1 VTRRLLQ
8 AIAGARHGG
17 AETFFVRLATALQRA
32 GEAQRVLIRRDPARS
47 QSLRAAGVGVA
58 ELAFGGPFD
67 LTTRLA
73 FRREIAGWHPD
84 IVLTWMS
91 RATRLC
97 PRGDF
102 VHVARL
108 GGYYDLKYYRRCD
121 HLIGNTRAIVDYAVA
136 RGWPPER
143 IDYLPN
149 FVPDARAAASR
160 DGCTPAA
167 APRNAPLGLALG
179 RLHPNKG
186 FDLLLEALAATREV
200 RLAIAGDGPLR
211 APLEQLATELGVA
224 DRVSFLGWREDVPE
238 LLASADFLVCPSLH
252 EPLGNV
258 VIEAWSA
265 GLPVVATA
273 SDGPA
278 GLIEDEVR
286 GLLVPL
292 PGQPDGG
299 PAALAGAIERLCRDP
314 GLRLRLGQAGRRAY
328 EAEFT
333 EEAVI
338 SRYRGFFERLAP
350 ECAASP
356 G

>member
-32 GEAQRVLIRRDPARS
+32 GETQRVLIRRDPV
-47 QSLRAAGVGVA
+47 RAARLQTAGVA
-58 ELAFGGPFD
+58 VAEHRFGGPYD
-67 LTTRLA
+67 LLTRHA
-73 FRREIAGWHPD
+73 FRREIAAWQPN

-91 RATRLC
+91 RATSLC
-97 PRGDF
+97 PRGAF

-121 HLIGNTRAIVDYAVA
+121 RLIGNTRAIVDFAVA
-136 RGWPPER
+136 RGWPRDR

-149 FVPDARAAASR
+149 FVPDLR
-160 DGCTPAA
+160 AA
-167 APRNAPLGLALG
+167 APRDEAGAASRRTPVALALG

-186 FDLLLEALAATREV
+186 FDLLLEALALTPGIGLR
-200 RLAIAGDGPLR
+200 IAGDGPLR
-211 APLEQLATELGVA
+211 PALQRLAAHLGIA
-224 DRVSFLGWREDVPE
+224 ERVWFLGWREDVPA
-238 LLASADFLVCPSLH
+238 LLADADLLVCPSRE

-278 GLIEDEVR
+278 GLIVDGES

-292 PGQPDGG
+292 PGGPRGG
-299 PAALAGAIERLCRDP
+299 AAALAEAIERVCRDP
-314 GLRLRLGQAGRRAY
+314 ALRARLGRAGRRAY

-333 EEAVI
+333 EAAGI
-338 SRYRGFFERLAP
+338 AGYRGFFERIA
-350 ECAASP
+350 

>member
-1 VTRRLLQ
+1 MTRRLLQ
-8 AIAGARHGG
+8 AIAGTRHGG
-17 AETFFVRLATALQRA
+17 AETFFVRLATALNRA
-32 GEAQRVLIRRDPARS
+32 GETQRVLIRRDPARS
-47 QSLRAAGVGVA
+47 QILRAAGVGVA

-67 LTTRLA
+67 LTTRRA
-73 FRREIAGWHPD
+73 FRREIAVWRPD

-97 PRGDF
+97 PSGDF

-121 HLIGNTRAIVDYAVA
+121 RLIGNTRAIVDYAVT
-136 RGWPPER
+136 RGWPRDR
-143 IDYLPN
+143 INYLPN
-149 FVPDARAAASR
+149 FVPDACAVGSR
-160 DGCTPAA
+160 DDLSLVASGNVA
-167 APRNAPLGLALG
+167 LGLALG

-186 FDLLLEALAATREV
+186 FALLLEALAKTREV

-211 APLEQLATELGVA
+211 TALERLACDLGIA
-224 DRVSFLGWREDVPE
+224 ERVSFLGWREDVQE
-238 LLASADFLVCPSLH
+238 LLANADFLVCPSLY

-278 GLIEDEVR
+278 GLIEDEVS

-292 PGQPDGG
+292 PDQPGGG
-299 PAALAGAIERLCRDP
+299 PRALARAIERLCRDHV
-314 GLRLRLGQAGRRAY
+314 LRARLGQTGRRVY
-328 EAEFT
+328 ETEFT
-333 EEAVI
+333 EKAVVAL
-338 SRYRGFFERLAP
+338 YRGFFERLAP
-350 ECAASP
+350 GCAASP

>member
-1 VTRRLLQ
+1 LQ
-8 AIAGARHGG
+8 AIAGAQHGG
-17 AETFFVRLATALQRA
+17 AEVFFLRLAQALQRG
-32 GEAQRVLIRRDPARS
+32 GETQRVLIRQDPARA
-47 QSLRAAGVGVA
+47 QSLRAAGVAVV

-67 LTTRLA
+67 LMTRLA
-73 FRREIAGWHPD
+73 FRREIAAWRPN

-102 VHVARL
+102 VHVGRL

-121 HLIGNTRAIVDYAVA
+121 HLIGNTRAIVNYAVA
-136 RGWPPER
+136 KGWPRER

-149 FVPDARAAASR
+149 FVPDAGAAVRRPAEDVHAARAR
-160 DGCTPAA
+160 
-167 APRNAPLGLALG
+167 APLAVALG

-186 FDLLLEALAATREV
+186 FDLLLEALAVTRRA
-200 RLAIAGDGPLR
+200 RLWIAGDGPLR
-211 APLEQLATELGVA
+211 PHLERLAIRLGIV
-224 DRVSFLGWREDVPE
+224 DRVRFLGWRDDVPA
-238 LLASADFLVCPSLH
+238 LLALADLLVCPSLH

-278 GLIEDEVR
+278 ALIEDGES
-286 GLLVPL
+286 GILVPL
-292 PGQPDGG
+292 PNHPGG
-299 PAALAGAIERLCRDP
+299 GAKALACAVERLCNDRS
-314 GLRLRLGQAGRRAY
+314 LRARLGQAGRRVY

-333 EEAVI
+333 EEMVVAQ
-338 SRYRGFFERLAP
+338 YRSFFDRVAP
-350 ECAASP
+350 
-356 G
+356 

>member
-1 VTRRLLQ
+1 MTRRLLQ

-17 AETFFVRLATALQRA
+17 AEIFFVRLAAALERA
-32 GEAQRVLIRRDPARS
+32 GEAQRVLIRRDQARR
-47 QSLRAAGVGVA
+47 QSLRAAGVTVA
-58 ELAFGGPFD
+58 ELRFGGPFD
-67 LTTRLA
+67 LGARFA
-73 FRREIAGWHPD
+73 FRREILEWRPN

-136 RGWPPER
+136 AGWPRDR
-143 IDYLPN
+143 IEFLPN
-149 FVPDARAAASR
+149 FVPDARAAARS
-160 DGCTPAA
+160 GGAA
-167 APRNAPLGLALG
+167 APPITPPVALALG

-186 FDLLLEALAATREV
+186 FALLLAALARTRDV

-211 APLEQLATELGVA
+211 GRLEQLAGGLGIA
-224 DRVSFLGWREDVPE
+224 ERVCFLGWREDVPE
-238 LLASADFLVCPSLH
+238 LMASADLLVCPSLH
-252 EPLGNV
+252 EPLGNI

-278 GLIEDEVR
+278 ALIEDQVS

-292 PGQPDGG
+292 PDQPGGG
-299 PAALAGAIERLCRDP
+299 PAALAAAIERVASDA
-314 GLRLRLGQAGRRAY
+314 GLRSRLGQAGRRAY

-333 EEAVI
+333 EAAVVA
-338 SRYRGFFERLAP
+338 RYRRFFDRLAP
-350 ECAASP
+350 RCAASP